1 MEVLALE
8 CSGVNKIDLVK
19 VKKQEPSDDSI
30 LIKIGLC
37 GICGT
42 DIHGIEGKRSVKYP
56 FIPGHE
62 IVATIESIGKN
73 ANNSIKKIN
82 SSDELKIGDRIT
94 INPRIVCG
102 RCYYCQNLPQ
112 YQELCI
118 NAITA
123 TSIGSSKPPHLFGG
137 WAEYMYVLPGS
148 EIIKL
153 PEKLSD
159 ELSVLIE
166 PYACAVG
173 CIGRHLGGY
182 GWISGKTSSLNET
195 IVIYGV
201 GAIGM
206 LMLAGFYLAGAKQI
220 IAVDV
225 NQEKLELAKEF
236 GAAHAFN
243 VLYTTADERIKKIK
257 EITGGPGSAVVVEAC
272 GVPETIAEGI
282 SAILKRGRIYEMG
295 HLLDAGKVEMD
306 PNYICRNEIE
316 IMGNYAYPSSKSM
329 VDASELLGKHELPY
343 EKLIK
348 IFNLDQYK
356 DVIFDKKI
364 DSTIKAVFRI

>member
-8 CSGVNKIDLVK
+8 CSGVNKIELVK
-19 VKKQEPSDDSI
+19 FKKQRPSNDSI
-30 LIKIGLC
+30 IIKIGLC

-62 IVATIESIGKN
+62 IVATIEDMGKN
-73 ANNSIKKIN
+73 ASDSIKKIN
-82 SSDELKIGDRIT
+82 SNDELKIGDRIT

-102 RCYYCQNLPQ
+102 KCYYCQNMGQ
-112 YQELCI
+112 YQELCT

-123 TSIGSSKPPHLFGG
+123 TSIGSSKPPHLLGG
-137 WAEYMYVLPGS
+137 WAEYMHILPGS

-159 ELSVLIE
+159 ELAVLIE
-166 PYACAVG
+166 PFACAVG

-182 GWISGKTSSLNET
+182 GWITDKKAPINET

-220 IAVDV
+220 IAIDA
-225 NQEKLELAKEF
+225 NQKKLELAKKF
-236 GAAHAFN
+236 GASYTID
-243 VLYTTADERIKKIK
+243 VLSTTPDERIKKIK
-257 EITGGPGSAVVVEAC
+257 EISGGPGAAVVVEAC
-272 GVPETIAEGI
+272 GVPDTIAEGI
-282 SAILKRGRIYEMG
+282 SALRRRGRLYEMG
-295 HLLDAGKVEMD
+295 HLLDAGKVELD

-316 IMGNYAYPSSKSM
+316 IMGNYAYPSSQSM
-329 VDASELLGKHELPY
+329 VDAALLLGRHELPY
-343 EKLIK
+343 ERLIK

-356 DVIFDKKI
+356 EIIFDKKI
-364 DSTIKAVFRI
+364 GDAVKAVFKI

>member
-8 CSGVNKIDLVK
+8 CTGVNKIDLIK
-19 VKKQEPSDDSI
+19 FKKQEPSNDAI

-42 DIHGIEGKRSVKYP
+42 DIHGIQGKRSVKYP

-62 IVATIESIGKN
+62 IVGTIEAMGKN
-73 ANNSIKKIN
+73 ASNSIKNIN
-82 SSDELKIGDRIT
+82 SNDKLKIGDRIT

-137 WAEYMYVLPGS
+137 WAEYMYILPGS

-159 ELSVLIE
+159 EIAVLIE

-182 GWISGKTSSLNET
+182 EWISSMTSSINET

-220 IAVDV
+220 IAVDA
-225 NQEKLELAKEF
+225 NQKKLELAREF
-236 GAAHAFN
+236 GASN
-243 VLYTTADERIKKIK
+243 TISVLSTTSDERIKKIK
-257 EITGGPGSAVVVEAC
+257 EITNGSGAAVVVEAC
-272 GVPETIAEGI
+272 GVPDAIAEGI
-282 SAILKRGRIYEMG
+282 SVLRRRGRLYELG
-295 HLLDAGKVEMD
+295 HLLNAGKVELD

-316 IMGNYAYPSSKSM
+316 IMGNYAYPSSQSM
-329 VDASELLGKHELPY
+329 VDAAKLLGSHKLPY

-348 IFNLDQYK
+348 IFNLDQYR
-356 DVIFDKKI
+356 DIVFNKKI
-364 DSTIKAVFRI
+364 GSTIKAVFRI

>member
-8 CSGVNKIDLVK
+8 CSGVNKIDLIK
-19 VKKQEPSDDSI
+19 FQKQRLSDDAMF
-30 LIKIGLC
+30 IKIDLC

-62 IVATIESIGKN
+62 IDATIEAMGEN
-73 ANNSIKKIN
+73 ANNSIKNIN
-82 SSDELKIGDRIT
+82 CRDELKIGDRIT

-102 RCYYCQNLPQ
+102 KCYYCQNLSQ

-118 NAITA
+118 NATTA

-137 WAEYMYVLPGS
+137 WAEHMCVLPGS

-159 ELSVLIE
+159 ELAVLIE

-173 CIGRHLGGY
+173 CISRHLGGY
-182 GWISGKTSSLNET
+182 EWIYDRTSSISEAV
-195 IVIYGV
+195 VIYGV

-220 IAVDV
+220 IAIDA
-225 NQEKLELAKEF
+225 NQEKLGLAKEF
-236 GAAHAFN
+236 GASHTIN
-243 VLYTTADERIKKIK
+243 VLSTTGDERIKKIK
-257 EITGGPGSAVVVEAC
+257 AIIDGPGAAVVVEAC
-272 GVPETIAEGI
+272 GVPDTIAEGI
-282 SAILKRGRIYEMG
+282 SVLRRRGRFYELG
-295 HLLDAGKVEMD
+295 HLFNAGKVELD
-306 PNYICRNEIE
+306 PNHICRNEIE
-316 IMGNYAYPSSKSM
+316 IIGNYAYPSSQSM
-329 VDASELLGKHELPY
+329 VDAAGLLDKHELPY
-343 EKLIK
+343 ERLIK
-348 IFNLDQYK
+348 IFKLDQYR
-356 DVIFDKKI
+356 DIIFDKKI
-364 DSTIKAVFRI
+364 GNAVKAVFRI